1 LNPRNR
7 VEYYDVYFKM
17 NLGAPSAASLL
28 TRHEARRLAANF
40 AKLPE
45 LVRRSKP

>member
-1 LNPRNR
+1 
-7 VEYYDVYFKM
+7 M

-28 TRHEARRLAANF
+28 TCHDARRLAANF

-45 LVRRSKP
+45 LLRGR